1 LESVSEPSIFKN
13 SSKLNKADQIMTD
26 ETSETD
32 ADVLA
37 RMMIPQPL
45 TLGQNTSGSGGMIQL
60 RRRGAPSSS
69 SNSLI
74 NTYLPTAEVSTLV
87 KQKQTLALTL
97 LAIYTGDV
105 ETYAR
110 GDPKTKEK
118 IIHMAQQLQLAFE
131 QGIISFVSAGNIY
144 AQELDLLRP
153 QRFINIVRSFNG
165 NPRHLAELANK
176 IHAALD
182 AARWCTK
189 TGKAMDLD
197 GFKIFLAFQTRQIAR
212 ENLALP

>member
-1 LESVSEPSIFKN
+1 
-13 SSKLNKADQIMTD
+13 MTD

-37 RMMIPQPL
+37 RMMIPQNL

-74 NTYLPTAEVSTLV
+74 NSYLTVSTLV
-87 KQKQTLALTL
+87 KQKQMLALTI
-97 LAIYTGDV
+97 LAMYTGDQ
-105 ETYAR
+105 TYAT

-165 NPRHLAELANK
+165 NPRHLVELANK